1 MQIIS
6 MSELTHVTGGA
17 NKNPAVCTTNNPS
30 GRAPAAPQ
38 QSFENN
44 HSGPS
49 ANDRVMNAT
58 NTMMSRGMSMFN
70 DGRAS
75 MPAQW

>member
-1 MQIIS
+1 MQSIS
-6 MSELTHVTGGA
+6 LTELTHVTGGA
-17 NKNPAVCTTNNPS
+17 NKTPVCTTNNPS

-38 QSFENN
+38 QSFERN

-49 ANDRVMNAT
+49 ANERVMNGT